1 MAVSGD
7 MVRAR
12 SVKAQFDDGF
22 GATPRG
28 GAVLI
33 EQVVRRLG
41 FRRILS
47 EGLVERA
54 GFYRSARVVEQVVEG
69 LLCGG
74 RGFQA
79 AELLRSDASLA
90 RIFGH
95 GRIAEEATV
104 YRAMCDLAGLDQR
117 LRSQAYEPAGVQG
130 PRLDMLGRDLKPR
143 VLRRVVGAEPERM
156 DESAARGHAQDAR
169 PHGGALCAGA
179 RSLAAG
185 PDGLHAGLWR
195 RHATWRSTGGALTRR
210 GATATATCRLN

>member
-12 SVKAQFDDGF
+12 SVQAGFDDGF
-22 GATPRG
+22 EATSRG

-41 FRRILS
+41 VRRTLS
-47 EGLVERA
+47 ECLLARA
-54 GFYRSARVVEQVVEG
+54 GTYTSACVVEQVVEG

-79 AELLRSDASLA
+79 TELLRSDASLA

-95 GRIAEEATV
+95 GRIADDATV

-117 LRSQAYEPAGVQG
+117 LRSQAYEPAGAQG
-130 PRLDMLGRDLKPR
+130 ARLDMLGRDLKPR
-143 VLRRVVGAEPERM
+143 VLRRVVGTDPERM
-156 DESAARGHAQDAR
+156 DEPRRTAMLKTLERVAVRCAR
-169 PHGGALCAGA
+169 ALA
-179 RSLAAG
+179 SLAAG
-185 PDGLHAGLWR
+185 PDGLHAGVWR
-195 RHATWRSTGGALTRR
+195 RQRP
-210 GATATATCRLN
+210 

>member
-12 SVKAQFDDGF
+12 SVQAGFDDGF
-22 GATPRG
+22 EATSRG

-41 FRRILS
+41 VRRTLS
-47 EGLVERA
+47 ECLLARA
-54 GFYRSARVVEQVVEG
+54 GTYTSAAVVEQVVEG

-79 AELLRSDASLA
+79 AELLRADASLA

-143 VLRRVVGAEPERM
+143 VLRRVVGTDPERM
-156 DESAARGHAQDAR
+156 DESRRTAMLKTLERVAVRCAQ
-169 PHGGALCAGA
+169 ALA
-179 RSLAAG
+179 SLAAG
-185 PDGLHAGLWR
+185 PGGFHAGVWR
-195 RHATWRSTGGALTRR
+195 RQRPGGR
-210 GATATATCRLN
+210 GAVL